1 MTVSPALTNPPDDP
15 SRRRLL
21 MLATGWSVATA
32 GALVTVKLAAWLLTG
47 SVSLLASLVDSTMD
61 VLASIVNLL
70 AVRWSLAPPDDEHRF
85 GHGKAES
92 LAGLG
97 QAAFVAGSAA
107 FLVIQALDR
116 LVTPR
121 PLEHLGIGI
130 GVMVFSIVATTLL
143 VAVQRYTIRRT
154 GSVAIRADSLH
165 YVSDL
170 LTNVSV
176 LVALGL
182 ALAGWQWAD
191 AVFGLAVAGYILWSA
206 ARIGAAAVHM
216 LMDRELPADEQARIL
231 DIARRHPEVA
241 GAHDLRTRQA
251 GHVRF
256 IQLHLELGADMPLV
270 KAHAVSERVAGEL
283 RATFPGADVIIHQ
296 DPAGLAE
303 ANREPW
309 RQQGAEG

>member
-1 MTVSPALTNPPDDP
+1 MTASPALIQHHNDP

-21 MLATGWSVATA
+21 TLATVWSVATA
-32 GALVTVKLAAWLLTG
+32 AALVAVKLVAWLLTG
-47 SVSLLASLVDSTMD
+47 SVSLLASLVDSMMD
-61 VLASIVNLL
+61 VLASALNFA
-70 AVRWSLAPPDDEHRF
+70 AVRWSLAPPDEEHRF

-97 QAAFVAGSAA
+97 QAAFVAGSAV
-107 FLVIQALDR
+107 FLVIQAIDR

-121 PLEHLGIGI
+121 PLDHLGIGI
-130 GVMVFSIVATTLL
+130 GVMLFSIGATMVL

-165 YVSDL
+165 YLSDL

-176 LVALGL
+176 IAALGL

-191 AVFGLAVAGYILWSA
+191 AVFGLAIAGYILWSA
-206 ARIGAAAVHM
+206 AQIGAAAVHM
-216 LMDRELPADEQARIL
+216 LMDRELPPDEQARIL
-231 DIARRHPEVA
+231 AIARRHPEVA

-270 KAHAVSERVAGEL
+270 KAHAVTERVAGEL

-296 DPAGLAE
+296 DPAGLPE

-309 RQQGAEG
+309 RQQEGDG